1 MVRSFLIGTLLAAA
15 IATAACSTT
24 KPPAPSRPV
33 SIEGTSTLTIT
44 NGIRVIGSV
53 PLPRGFSP
61 IDGRAPLWLEN
72 GTELGLVGSID
83 GHVTVLGLSGSGWHN
98 TRVLAAETGEDAAV
112 PGNIVDVAASPN
124 GMTLATAV
132 AVPSEKRLDIVVRDL
147 IAVGSGHPITSFDGT
162 YDLVEMHWLTDS
174 TVAIVL
180 RPHPEPASAPIAPV
194 TPPAPDEPPPP
205 PPAKPSEGLQLLVV
219 TGAGSVAPVKLPC
232 AMSVLQWSPDGAY
245 AVSMGDE
252 MTAPV
257 LIDRRKSTCTPLRA
271 TPPVRVLSWEPED
284 ESAFLYVQPATGG
297 KSRGVFEHDISSGK
311 DRLIAVSSGAASYVG
326 NGPILAYGNQRLTW
340 KLLDN
345 APLAPVVAEL
355 AIFDPDKPEIDI
367 KQLGFTTLPPMMADS
382 SMSYSRGTDR
392 ALIQTYQ
399 PAIGGPMRKLIVYTV
414 HSDSAFQ
421 IGSGPTRGLI
431 QSSWSPR
438 GHWLAVL
445 DGDTNGSM
453 LTVISP
459 PG

>member
-33 SIEGTSTLTIT
+33 SIEGTSTLAIT

-61 IDGRAPLWLEN
+61 IDGYPPLWLEN

-83 GHVTVLGLSGSGWHN
+83 GHITVLGLSGSGWHN
-98 TRVLAAETGEDAAV
+98 TRPLAAEIGENAAE
-112 PGNIVDVAASPN
+112 PGSIVAVAASPN
-124 GMTLATAV
+124 GMTLASAV
-132 AVPSEKRLDIVVRDL
+132 AVPSENRLDIVIRDL
-147 IAVGSGHPITSFDGT
+147 IASGPGHPITSFDGI
-162 YDLVEMHWLTDS
+162 YDLVDMHWLTNS

-180 RPHPEPASAPIAPV
+180 RPHPEPVSASIEPV
-194 TPPAPDEPPPP
+194 TPSTPDEPPPP
-205 PPAKPSEGLQLLVV
+205 PPPKPSEGLQLLVV

-232 AMSVLQWSPDGAY
+232 AMSVLQWSPDSAY
-245 AVSMGDE
+245 AVSMGDG
-252 MTAPV
+252 TAPPA
-257 LIDRRKSTCTPLRA
+257 LIDRRKSTCTTLRA
-271 TPPVRVLSWEPED
+271 TAPVHVLGWEPED
-284 ESAFLYVQPATGG
+284 QSAFLYAQPFLGG

-311 DRLIAVSSGAASYVG
+311 DRLIAISSGAASYVG
-326 NGPILAYGNQRLTW
+326 NGPILAYGNQKLTW
-340 KLLDN
+340 KMLEN
-345 APLAPVVAEL
+345 GALAPVVAEL

-367 KQLGFTTLPPMMADS
+367 KQLGFTTLPQMIADS
-382 SMSYSRGTDR
+382 VMSYSRGTDR
-392 ALIQTYQ
+392 ALIQTYE

-421 IGSGPTRGLI
+421 IGFGPARGLV

-438 GHWLAVL
+438 GHWLAIL
-445 DGDTNGSM
+445 DGDANGSM